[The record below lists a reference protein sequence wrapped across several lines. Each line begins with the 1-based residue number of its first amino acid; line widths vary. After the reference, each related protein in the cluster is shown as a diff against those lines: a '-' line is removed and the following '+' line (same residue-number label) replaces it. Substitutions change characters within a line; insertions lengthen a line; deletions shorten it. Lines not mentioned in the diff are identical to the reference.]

1 MHRYT
6 KEVLM
11 PFVKKEYANP
21 ERMTVRDLQLL
32 KMWGD
37 AMTSILCA
45 DLKYHEIDKM
55 EHEEDWDDV
64 SGEELLAKF
73 KEIYN
78 SSDSSTQTS
87 WRAMINKIIA

>member
-1 MHRYT
+1 MNAYNYT
-6 KEVLM
+6 GYH
-11 PFVKKEYANP
+11 PS
-21 ERMTVRDLQLL
+21 L

-55 EHEEDWDDV
+55 EHEEDLDDI
-64 SGEELLAKF
+64 SGEELLVKF

-78 SSDSSTQTS
+78 
-87 WRAMINKIIA
+87 KIARKPMVFRPWDEWY